1 MLTLRNIGRYRI
13 TGRLGM
19 GGFAAV
25 WLAEDPLLDAR
36 VAIKVLS
43 DNFSGDADIRAR
55 FIQEARLLRRI
66 KSPHVITV
74 YDIGETDSGQPYFVM
89 EYAVRGTLA
98 ARLDAAREAGFRPST
113 DDVRAVADALGQ
125 GLRELHAQGIV
136 HRDVKPGNLLLRAFG
151 ALDHEPHALVQPDE
165 TIMLGDL
172 GLAKIIE
179 ENTRHLTIGGGTL
192 GYAAP
197 EQLEPN
203 ARVDQR
209 ADVFGA
215 TAVLAEVVTGRIPP
229 VGTLPDLTGVDHR
242 MATVL
247 TRGLSKDPEDRH
259 PLVTDWAAEVMAA
272 LAPTQPA
279 DADPAMRA
287 DAQHA
292 GQARIDA
299 PARDHAGTAEYI
311 PGPTAPTRNSRTAP
325 QEHVR
330 RGPPLRERTRR
341 RSRWQVLAMVAI
353 LAVAGWFGATEL
365 RDAFGGGHI
374 TGPDTLFVGQAGAF
388 VADVQ
393 DEEIRR
399 WRISPPGTPAAKRGN
414 DLVVT
419 PTSPGNITIV
429 LEFVG
434 SDGAERTDTRGVTAV
449 DNTSGLE
456 IIGPARV
463 IRGQTA
469 TYVAAGNGDEVPSW
483 RMGGDDVAQGPEL
496 TINGSEVGP
505 LELELRNVYDGE
517 PRAVQRTIMVVD
529 D

>member
-1 MLTLRNIGRYRI
+1 V
-13 TGRLGM
+13 

-89 EYAVRGTLA
+89 EYAMRGTLA
-98 ARLDAAREAGFRPST
+98 TRLEAARRAGLRPSA
-113 DDVRAVADALGQ
+113 DHVRAVVTALGR
-125 GLRELHAQGIV
+125 GLGELHGEGIV
-136 HRDVKPGNLLLRAFG
+136 HRDVKPGNLLLRAS
-151 ALDHEPHALVQPDE
+151 ARLDQEPRAVVLPDE

-215 TAVLAEVVTGRIPP
+215 TAVLAEVVTGEIPP
-229 VGTLPDLTGVDHR
+229 VGALPDLSAVDHR

-247 TRGLSKDPEDRH
+247 TRGLSKDPAERY
-259 PLVTDWAAEVMAA
+259 PQVTDWAAEVMAA

-279 DADPAMRA
+279 DQARRA
-287 DAQHA
+287 DHA
-292 GQARIDA
+292 RRADQAWIDEPA
-299 PARDHAGTAEYI
+299 PDHARTAAYI
-311 PGPTAPTRNSRTAP
+311 PGPTAPMRNSHTTS
-325 QEHVR
+325 QELVR
-330 RGPPLRERTRR
+330 GGPPLRERTRR
-341 RSRWQVLAMVAI
+341 RSRWRV
-353 LAVAGWFGATEL
+353 LAVAAILTVAGGLGAREL
-365 RDAFGGGHI
+365 FDALNGGHI
-374 TGPDTLFVGQAGAF
+374 TGSDTLFVGQAGAF

-393 DEEIRR
+393 DEEIRG
-399 WRISPPGTPAAKRGN
+399 WRISPPDTPAVKRGN

-419 PTSPGNITIV
+419 PSSPGDITIV
-429 LEFVG
+429 LEFEG
-434 SDGAERTDTRGVTAV
+434 PDGTERTDTRGVTAV
-449 DNTSGLE
+449 DNPSGLE
-456 IIGPARV
+456 IRGPARV

-469 TYVAAGNGDEVPSW
+469 TYVAAGNGDEEPSW
-483 RMGGDDVAQGPEL
+483 RIGDDGEAQGPEL
-496 TINGSEVGP
+496 TINGSELGP
-505 LELELRNVYDGE
+505 LTLELRNVYNGE

>member
-1 MLTLRNIGRYRI
+1 MLTLRTIGRYRI
-13 TGRLGM
+13 TSRLGM

-66 KSPHVITV
+66 RSPHVITV

-98 ARLDAAREAGFRPST
+98 ARLDAAREAGLRPST
-113 DDVRAVADALGQ
+113 DDVRAVADALSQ

-136 HRDVKPGNLLLRAFG
+136 HRDVKPGNLLLRASG
-151 ALDHEPHALVQPDE
+151 ALDHEPRALVQPDE

-179 ENTRHLTIGGGTL
+179 EHTRHLTIGGGTL

-272 LAPTQPA
+272 LAE
-279 DADPAMRA
+279 
-287 DAQHA
+287 
-292 GQARIDA
+292 G
-299 PARDHAGTAEYI
+299 HAGTVEYI
-311 PGPTAPTRNSRTAP
+311 PGPTAPRRNPRAAP

-330 RGPPLRERTRR
+330 GGPPQRERTRP
-341 RSRWQVLAMVAI
+341 RSRWRVLAVVAI
-353 LAVAGWFGATEL
+353 VAVAGWLGATEL
-365 RDAFGGGHI
+365 RDAFDGGHI

-393 DEEIRR
+393 DEEIQR
-399 WRISPPGTPAAKRGN
+399 WRISPPDTPAARRGN

-419 PTSPGNITIV
+419 PTSPGDITIV

-434 SDGAERTDTRGVTAV
+434 PDGAERTDTRAVTAV

-456 IIGPARV
+456 IKGPARV
-463 IRGQTA
+463 VRGQTA
-469 TYVAAGNGDEVPSW
+469 TYVAAGNGDQVPSW
-483 RMGGDDVAQGPEL
+483 RVGDAGEAVRGPEL
-496 TINGSEVGP
+496 TINGTEVGP
-505 LELELRNVYDGE
+505 LELELRNVTNGE